1 MQLVGE
7 QKRRP
12 AQITFGAKMKKE
24 IFEFDFGMDFA
35 DDLQEVVAD
44 QSIKANAA
52 EAKAQKMYD
61 MIMPLLNNLK
71 KNPDKP
77 NIVWPDRQKK
87 IDDFIHSL

>member
-1 MQLVGE
+1 
-7 QKRRP
+7 
-12 AQITFGAKMKKE
+12 MKKE
-24 IFEFDFGMDFA
+24 IFDFDFGMDFA

-52 EAKAQKMYD
+52 EAKAQMMFD

-77 NIVWPDRQKK
+77 YIVWPDREKK
-87 IDDFIHSL
+87 IDEFIKKLQNVLNG

>member
-1 MQLVGE
+1 
-7 QKRRP
+7 
-12 AQITFGAKMKKE
+12 MKNE
-24 IFEFDFGMDFA
+24 IFDFDFGMDFA

-52 EAKAQKMYD
+52 EAKAQMMFD

-77 NIVWPDRQKK
+77 NIVWPDREKK
-87 IDDFIHSL
+87 IDEFIKKLQNVLNG

>member
-1 MQLVGE
+1 
-7 QKRRP
+7 
-12 AQITFGAKMKKE
+12 MKKE
-24 IFEFDFGMDFA
+24 IFDFDFGMDFA

-52 EAKAQKMYD
+52 EAKAQMMFD

-77 NIVWPDRQKK
+77 NIVWPDREKK
-87 IDDFIHSL
+87 IDEFIKKLQNVLNG

>member
-1 MQLVGE
+1 
-7 QKRRP
+7 
-12 AQITFGAKMKKE
+12 MKKE

-87 IDDFIHSL
+87 IDDFIKKLDDVLNS